1 MSHYTKEQEKE
12 IKDLISQSETIN
24 YSQIAKTFLSKH
36 PGKSLNTVTV
46 KVSRIAKGMK
56 LNKKLPTVKRVSVKP
71 QALKVENNFI
81 TLSKAS
87 QFKLQ
92 LTKGIS
98 FDGVANRIEMHDDH
112 FRIYLNQQ

>member
-1 MSHYTKEQEKE
+1 MSNYTKEEEKE

-24 YSQIAKTFLSKH
+24 YTNIAKAFLSKH
-36 PGKSLNTVTV
+36 PGRSVTTVAT
-46 KVSRIAKGMK
+46 KVSRIGKRMK
-56 LNKKLPTVKRVSVKP
+56 LNKKLPTVKRVSAKP